1 MVLLSLLARDETTCW
16 RRLGEKVPRVSTHAA
31 EELEWS
37 RRWVVRACIA
47 IYFYSHVAL
56 VHGLS
61 GVRIRGGETSDFP
74 VAEAPDIEVKSP

>member
-1 MVLLSLLARDETTCW
+1 MLSLFVRDETTCW

-47 IYFYSHVAL
+47 IYFYSHVAS
-56 VHGLS
+56 VCGPN
-61 GVRIRGGETSDFP
+61 GVRIRERRTSDFP
-74 VAEAPDIEVKSP
+74 VAEIPDMEVKSP

>member
-1 MVLLSLLARDETTCW
+1 MLVRDETTCW

-56 VHGLS
+56 VREPNE
-61 GVRIRGGETSDFP
+61 VRIRGRRTSDFP
-74 VAEAPDIEVKSP
+74 VAETPDMDVKSP